1 MIEYL
6 FYFKKSRT
14 LKAGDN
20 PIWKIEAGMEEC
32 TFPWI
37 YPTGEGGE
45 LDMKRPIS
53 LKLRDYCKL
62 RLMCAD
68 KRWQGDSIW
77 IFRAMNLI
85 QRDDLCTA
93 VNYHAKKQFNK
104 DRLCNNIYPS
114 IGKAIR
120 GTAAFWS
127 VPRKILR
134 SMYATLSKPNI
145 FLSVNLQDD
154 V

>member
-32 TFPWI
+32 TFPRI

-68 KRWQGDSIW
+68 KRWQGDS
-77 IFRAMNLI
+77 
-85 QRDDLCTA
+85 
-93 VNYHAKKQFNK
+93 
-104 DRLCNNIYPS
+104 
-114 IGKAIR
+114 
-120 GTAAFWS
+120 
-127 VPRKILR
+127 
-134 SMYATLSKPNI
+134 
-145 FLSVNLQDD
+145 
-154 V
+154 